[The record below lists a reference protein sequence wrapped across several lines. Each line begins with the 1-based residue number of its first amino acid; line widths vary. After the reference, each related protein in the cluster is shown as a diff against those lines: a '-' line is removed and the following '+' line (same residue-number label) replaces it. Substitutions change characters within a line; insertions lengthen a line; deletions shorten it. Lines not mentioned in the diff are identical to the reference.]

1 MHAAHCSVETLRQWM
16 LKDRLW
22 RGKQCKKA
30 TLHQSRLRRPRWGER
45 VQMDGSPHDG
55 FEGRGPRGTLI
66 AFLMVF
72 IDATTSRPLALCF
85 APTET
90 TQADIETL
98 AQPLDKHA
106 RPVAI
111 YRAKHSIFRVN
122 HPDKEGELTP
132 FTRALKTLDSE
143 PIHAHTPPAK
153 GRVERAHKTR
163 QDRLVKELRLRS
175 IGSIEQANALL
186 PLLL

>member
-1 MHAAHCSVETLRQWM
+1 MVVIDDAS
-16 LKDRLW
+16 
-22 RGKQCKKA
+22 
-30 TLHQSRLRRPRWGER
+30 SRL
-45 VQMDGSPHDG
+45 
-55 FEGRGPRGTLI
+55 
-66 AFLMVF
+66 
-72 IDATTSRPLALCF
+72 LAWRC

-90 TQADIETL
+90 TRADMETL
-98 AQPLDKHA
+98 AQQLDQHG

-111 YRAKHSIFRVN
+111 YRAKHRIFRVN

-132 FTRALKTLDSE
+132 FTRALKTLDIE

-163 QDRLVKELRLRS
+163 QDRLVKELRLLS

-186 PLLL
+186 PQFIDDYHRRFAVTAHHPDKAHPEVLHSAEVLTLILCL